1 MNYKT
6 IFYTLGMVIGC
17 EGFCMF
23 LPLICALCYG
33 EKEWYHFLF
42 TIILCF
48 VFALILTYKKPEK
61 KNIYA
66 KEGFVIVSLSWIFM
80 SIFGAIPFMLS
91 GVIKGFIPALF
102 EIVSGFT
109 TTGASVIETLEFVP
123 KSILFWRSFTHWL
136 GGMGVLVLLVAILPL
151 SGGSNLHLLRA
162 ESTGPS
168 VSKLVPKVKSSSKIL
183 YAIYIGLTFLQV
195 ILLLFSG
202 LNLFEALTL
211 SFGTAGTGG
220 FAIVDSSIGEYSD
233 LVQWIISIFM
243 ILFAI
248 DFSVYYLI
256 IIRKVKLAIK
266 SEEVR
271 AFLGIIFASVLII
284 TLNCYHIFGNIYDTI
299 KHALFQVGSII
310 TTTGYSTYDFNLWP
324 ELSKTILG
332 VLMIIGACAGSTGGG
347 VKVSRILILLKSVVK
362 EIKVAAHPKSTHK
375 SLLNGRT
382 IEHETVRAVNVYMV
396 SYIAI
401 FVISL
406 LLISFNNKDFTTNI
420 TGVITALNNVG
431 PAFGEIGTAGYFG
444 KFTDF
449 SLLIFIFDMLAG
461 RLEIFPLLILFSK
474 YTWKK

>member
-6 IFYTLGMVIGC
+6 IFYTLGMVIGF
-17 EGFCMF
+17 EGLCMF

-33 EKEWYHFLF
+33 EKDWYYFLIC
-42 TIILCF
+42 IIICF
-48 VFALILTYKKPEK
+48 IFALILTFKKPEK

-80 SIFGAIPFMLS
+80 SIFGSIPFMLS

-109 TTGASVIETLEFVP
+109 TTGATILTDLTYVP
-123 KSILFWRSFTHWL
+123 KSILFWRSFTHFL

-168 VSKLVPKVKSSSKIL
+168 VSKLVPKVKSSSTIL
-183 YAIYIGLTFLQV
+183 YLIYIGMTLLEI

-202 LNLFEALTL
+202 LNLFESLTL

-220 FAIVDSSIGEYSD
+220 FGIVNSSIGDYSHT
-233 LVQWIISIFM
+233 VQWIIAVFM
-243 ILFAI
+243 LLFGI

-256 IIRKVKLAIK
+256 IIKKFKLAFK

-271 AFLGIIFASVLII
+271 AYLGIILASVLII
-284 TLNCYHIFGNIYDTI
+284 TLNCYQYFGNTVDTI
-299 KHALFQVGSII
+299 RHAFFQVSSII
-310 TTTGYSTYDFNLWP
+310 TTTGYTTTNFDIWP
-324 ELSKTILG
+324 ELSKTIIII
-332 VLMIIGACAGSTGGG
+332 LMFIGACAGSTGGG
-347 VKVSRILILLKSVVK
+347 IKVSRVLILLKSIAK

-375 SLLNGRT
+375 SLLNGRP

-396 SYIAI
+396 SYIVI
-401 FVISL
+401 FFVSL
-406 LLISFNNKDFTTNI
+406 LIISIDIQDFTTNF
-420 TGVITALNNVG
+420 TAVLASLGNIG
-431 PAFGEIGTAGYFG
+431 PGFGRAFSNFAE
-444 KFTDF
+444 F
-449 SLLIFIFDMLAG
+449 SDLSKLVFIFDMLAG